1 MHPPLAGH
9 PMCRKVILEL
19 DKCHKERTVAKFFGA
34 CNAERAAVDA
44 CLQEEYN
51 MQYDRRNRHRKLRK
65 LKEAIAAE
73 SEESN

>member
-44 CLQEEYN
+44 CLQEEVRPSLLPL
-51 MQYDRRNRHRKLRK
+51 QR
-65 LKEAIAAE
+65 
-73 SEESN
+73 S